1 MIVNSKSLNICTG
14 GNFMIVMRIKLDHI
28 YSFNNF
34 EVDFTYPKKVKN
46 SLIRDEYLS
55 GNESFRYK
63 KVNIF
68 IGSNAS
74 GKTTLIK
81 SIWSVIYFLN
91 KKESISIER
100 MIIKNF
106 KKSTIEMDFVTSRN
120 NKNILNRVII
130 NTINSDSVKIKMAH
144 KMINLTT
151 TINYEKASEKLDE
164 IETVFKDYLEVLNEC
179 KFSFGW
185 YTSLPITEAPF
196 DEVYFENVKSEAEEK
211 EYIHILTKVLSTLDP
226 AILSIRRSRDSKD
239 AYVINH
245 KSNNSLVIP
254 KGMKLADIPLLS
266 SGTKNGIN
274 IANVIYSI
282 KKHQFGVYLIDEQ
295 FSFMNSEIEASLIAT
310 MVSLLGTGEQI
321 FITTHNTNILSLSFP
336 IHSFYFLRKNK
347 YESDIEIACA
357 SKYENRNNV
366 LVKNLYDNDLFST
379 APNVSGI
386 FSLGAKYEA

>member
-46 SLIRDEYLS
+46 SLVREEYLS

-100 MIIKNF
+100 MINKNF

-226 AILSIRRSRDSKD
+226 SILSIRRSRDSKD

-310 MVSLLGTGEQI
+310 MVSLLGAGEQI

-347 YESDIEIACA
+347 YDSDIEIACA

>member
-1 MIVNSKSLNICTG
+1 MIVNSKSLNICAG

-46 SLIRDEYLS
+46 SLVREEYLS

-100 MIIKNF
+100 MINKNF

-226 AILSIRRSRDSKD
+226 SILSIRRSRDSKD

>member
-46 SLIRDEYLS
+46 SLVREEYLS

-100 MIIKNF
+100 MINKNF

-130 NTINSDSVKIKMAH
+130 NTINSDSVKIKMAY

-164 IETVFKDYLEVLNEC
+164 IETIFKDYLEVLNEC

-226 AILSIRRSRDSKD
+226 SILSIRRSRDSKD

>member
-1 MIVNSKSLNICTG
+1 MIVNSKSLNICAG

-100 MIIKNF
+100 MINKNF

-245 KSNNSLVIP
+245 K
-254 KGMKLADIPLLS
+254 
-266 SGTKNGIN
+266 
-274 IANVIYSI
+274 
-282 KKHQFGVYLIDEQ
+282 
-295 FSFMNSEIEASLIAT
+295 
-310 MVSLLGTGEQI
+310 
-321 FITTHNTNILSLSFP
+321 
-336 IHSFYFLRKNK
+336 
-347 YESDIEIACA
+347 
-357 SKYENRNNV
+357 
-366 LVKNLYDNDLFST
+366 
-379 APNVSGI
+379 
-386 FSLGAKYEA
+386 

>member
-1 MIVNSKSLNICTG
+1 MIVNSKSLNIYAG

-46 SLIRDEYLS
+46 SLVREEYLS

-100 MIIKNF
+100 MINKNF

-226 AILSIRRSRDSKD
+226 SILFVRRSRDSKD

-386 FSLGAKYEA
+386 FSLGEKYEA

>member
-1 MIVNSKSLNICTG
+1 MIVNSKILNICAG

-46 SLIRDEYLS
+46 SLVREEYLS

-100 MIIKNF
+100 MINKNF

-144 KMINLTT
+144 KMINLIT

-226 AILSIRRSRDSKD
+226 SILSIRRSRDSKD

-347 YESDIEIACA
+347 YDSDIEIACA

>member
-1 MIVNSKSLNICTG
+1 MIVNSKILNICTG

-100 MIIKNF
+100 MINRNF
-106 KKSTIEMDFVTSRN
+106 KNSTIEMDFVTSRN

>member
-1 MIVNSKSLNICTG
+1 MIVNSKILNICVG

-46 SLIRDEYLS
+46 SLVREEYLS

-100 MIIKNF
+100 MINKNF

-151 TINYEKASEKLDE
+151 TTNYEKASEKLDE

-226 AILSIRRSRDSKD
+226 SILSIRRSRDSKD

>member
-1 MIVNSKSLNICTG
+1 MIVNSKSLNICVG

-46 SLIRDEYLS
+46 SLVREEYLS

-100 MIIKNF
+100 MINKNF

-226 AILSIRRSRDSKD
+226 SILSVRRSRDSKD

-282 KKHQFGVYLIDEQ
+282 KKHKFGFYLIDEQ

-386 FSLGAKYEA
+386 FSLGEKYEA

>member
-1 MIVNSKSLNICTG
+1 MIVNSKSLNICAG

-46 SLIRDEYLS
+46 SLVREEYLS

-100 MIIKNF
+100 MINKNF

-185 YTSLPITEAPF
+185 HTSLPITEAPF

-226 AILSIRRSRDSKD
+226 SILFVRRSRDSKD

-386 FSLGAKYEA
+386 FSLGEKYEA

>member
-100 MIIKNF
+100 MINKNF

-130 NTINSDSVKIKMAH
+130 NTINSDSVKIKMAY

-379 APNVSGI
+379 APNVSDI

>member
-1 MIVNSKSLNICTG
+1 MIVNSKSLNIYAG

-46 SLIRDEYLS
+46 SLVREEYLS

-100 MIIKNF
+100 MINKNF

-226 AILSIRRSRDSKD
+226 SILSVRRSRDSKD

-386 FSLGAKYEA
+386 FSLGEKYEA

>member
-100 MIIKNF
+100 MINKNF

-226 AILSIRRSRDSKD
+226 SILSVRRSRDSKD